1 MQQLAQQRLPLLGPA
16 GELLPAVVPARL
28 VRREVGYH
36 RAEGR
41 AQRAHIGRD
50 GTAARSGRFAR
61 RLLSEPFAGHV
72 DKPLLLILRFKQV
85 FDHFFLGIEG
95 FQVVQPHRLDG
106 DADDLLL
113 GDARRTLLFAE
124 EIPPRFQQG
133 AFRHET
139 HDLSARHTHAA
150 GIGLAAHL
158 VESDM

>member
-1 MQQLAQQRLPLLGPA
+1 MEPPPGA
-16 GELLPAVVPARL
+16 G
-28 VRREVGYH
+28 
-36 RAEGR
+36 
-41 AQRAHIGRD
+41 D
-50 GTAARSGRFAR
+50 S
-61 RLLSEPFAGHV
+61 FAGHV

-85 FDHFFLGIEG
+85 FDHLFLRVEG

-113 GDARRTLLFAE
+113 GDARRTPLLAE